1 MTSKF
6 FTTFILILLITISFF
21 QCKKEVEALPIIGP
35 YERID
40 GDKHYYPV
48 PDFEVYNQYGD
59 TIQASTF
66 KNSIR
71 IVDFFF
77 TSCPSICPKVQAQM
91 KRINDAFPDKNQIQF
106 ISHSIDTKRDTIQR
120 LAQYATNLGVE
131 QNDNWHFVTGKK
143 DDIFSLADDYFNI
156 IIEDESAPG
165 GYDHSGRIVLVDKE
179 GYIRAFANGLNPKEV
194 NQLILD
200 IDQLLESYEQIM
212 D

>member
-1 MTSKF
+1 
-6 FTTFILILLITISFF
+6 
-21 QCKKEVEALPIIGP
+21 
-35 YERID
+35 
-40 GDKHYYPV
+40 
-48 PDFEVYNQYGD
+48 
-59 TIQASTF
+59 
-66 KNSIR
+66 
-71 IVDFFF
+71 
-77 TSCPSICPKVQAQM
+77 VQAQM